1 MYNWFLNLSTR
12 AKLTVTFGIGVLSL
26 ISVIVVS
33 VLMMMSLRD
42 EQLMLKDITISNVV
56 DYKSLETNINSNRV
70 ALLRM
75 MRTRDRGIQEALER
89 EIKDVGAESD
99 EIMKRL
105 FARVERDPIPS
116 EKLRELDKVRKE
128 FNKIRD
134 EVMIPEIRRGVTG
147 DLEKA
152 FELNSE
158 LYSKVKLLSSELSDI
173 ASKEAELA
181 VRRTVKLVNKAIYIL
196 GIIGVSVFLISLFM
210 IPFINS
216 TIAGPLNQITQSA
229 SRIATGDLEV
239 EMVQQLRHDEIGM
252 LWQSFKDMSD
262 SLKGMS
268 RLAEQIA
275 DGDLTVTVNP
285 RSKKDVLGYSF
296 GLMAENMRGLV
307 REIKEGV
314 TELNEST
321 IEIIAA
327 TKDVYTDVGETEAST
342 NLQKAT
348 QRLEALGDR
357 LNLVVSQIKT

>member
-1 MYNWFLNLSTR
+1 
-12 AKLTVTFGIGVLSL
+12 
-26 ISVIVVS
+26 
-33 VLMMMSLRD
+33 
-42 EQLMLKDITISNVV
+42 
-56 DYKSLETNINSNRV
+56 
-70 ALLRM
+70 
-75 MRTRDRGIQEALER
+75 
-89 EIKDVGAESD
+89 
-99 EIMKRL
+99 MKRL

-116 EKLRELDKVRKE
+116 EKLRDLDKARKE

-134 EVMIPEIRRGVTG
+134 EVLIPKIRRGETL

-158 LYSKVKLLSSELSDI
+158 LYSKVKLFSSELSDI
-173 ASKEAELA
+173 ATKEAESA
-181 VRRTVKLVNKAIYIL
+181 VRRSVKQVSNAIYTL
-196 GIIGVSVFLISLFM
+196 GGIGVSVFLISLFM

-216 TIAGPLNQITQSA
+216 TITGPLNKLTLSA
-229 SRIATGDLEV
+229 ASIAIGDLEV
-239 EMVQQLRHDEIGM
+239 EMGQQVRKDEIGM

-262 SLKGMS
+262 SLKDMS
-268 RLAEQIA
+268 GIAEQIA
-275 DGDLTVTVNP
+275 DGDLTVTVKP

-296 GLMAENMRGLV
+296 GLLAENMRGLV

-321 IEIIAA
+321 TEIIAA
-327 TKDVYTDVGETEAST
+327 TKDVYTDIGETEAST